1 VIDVTATAMAG
12 RLNPL
17 HQQRSDFD
25 RKGAVTMSTIINR
38 AESCE
43 RERQT
48 DALSDRELANVSGGK
63 GKATP
68 SPFVFIK
75 HYDKASPVLA

>member
-1 VIDVTATAMAG
+1 
-12 RLNPL
+12 
-17 HQQRSDFD
+17 
-25 RKGAVTMSTIINR
+25 MSTVINR
-38 AESCE
+38 VESCE
-43 RERQT
+43 RDRQA

-63 GKATP
+63 GKTTP

>member
-1 VIDVTATAMAG
+1 
-12 RLNPL
+12 
-17 HQQRSDFD
+17 
-25 RKGAVTMSTIINR
+25 MSTSINPV
-38 AESCE
+38 ESSE
-43 RERQT
+43 LDRQP

-68 SPFVFIK
+68 SPFVFTK

>member
-1 VIDVTATAMAG
+1 
-12 RLNPL
+12 
-17 HQQRSDFD
+17 
-25 RKGAVTMSTIINR
+25 MSTVINP

-43 RERQT
+43 RDRQA

-68 SPFVFIK
+68 GDFKFF
-75 HYDKASPVLA
+75 HYYDKASPVLA

>member
-1 VIDVTATAMAG
+1 
-12 RLNPL
+12 
-17 HQQRSDFD
+17 
-25 RKGAVTMSTIINR
+25 MSAIVHR

-43 RERQT
+43 RDRQA
-48 DALSDRELANVSGGK
+48 DALSDRELADVSGGK

-68 SPFVFIK
+68 SPFVFVH